1 MASSSA
7 PQPQLQPGSRGRRL
21 RAVRVGLRP
30 AVSSSPASDRAVHR
44 AAGAAAGTAAMPIA
58 PSRPA
63 LKERRFT
70 SEAVEAAV
78 VDIGGR
84 MADEQLGCL
93 FANTLPN
100 TLDTTVYHHA
110 AEPAGLEDSFIITGD
125 IPAMWLRDS
134 TNQVNPY
141 HELAP
146 KDPKLAALLRGVVNR
161 QTDCLLLDVYANAFN
176 IDVSATAY
184 ETMDASTTGMLNQG
198 ARGARPPWPCDCI
211 GFLPTCY

>member
-1 MASSSA
+1 MHAVPAAAAAMASSSA
-7 PQPQLQPGSRGRRL
+7 PQPQLQPGSPGRRL

-110 AEPAGLEDSFIITGD
+110 AEPAGCCVVLPLYVIVCDVITHDSAQNF
-125 IPAMWLRDS
+125 
-134 TNQVNPY
+134 
-141 HELAP
+141 
-146 KDPKLAALLRGVVNR
+146 
-161 QTDCLLLDVYANAFN
+161 
-176 IDVSATAY
+176 
-184 ETMDASTTGMLNQG
+184 
-198 ARGARPPWPCDCI
+198 
-211 GFLPTCY
+211 